1 MIMQLNSVAILSM
14 VAVFAGSTLVADDL
28 TDLRTANEAM
38 VRSHNELD
46 PEALVSL
53 RHPDSVTFLVS
64 GNTAIDRSVSSAAEE
79 LERSKRSVASLEKL
93 AITPLETSYRV
104 IGSTGIAWGLHRIA
118 RKRKGAA
125 PEQEESRFM
134 RIFANVDGR
143 WLLVASH
150 FSALPK

>member
-118 RKRKGAA
+118 RKRKGGGSRAGG
-125 PEQEESRFM
+125 ESVH
-134 RIFANVDGR
+134 ANLCQCG
-143 WLLVASH
+143 WTLVACS
-150 FSALPK
+150 FALLRAP